1 MLNRITLLLPMSLMT
16 LVLATNI
23 TVYGATGTKGQ
34 GSGVSTGGS
43 GAPGS
48 VKGSG
53 GGDPSANRRA
63 LRFSPGQRVSG
74 RPLLANPQVLS
85 AYKASMNLSIT
96 WLVKEQNQ
104 KGHWPNKGGRVAD
117 TGLAILCLLS
127 YGVLPQDKTPAGAAV
142 ATGLDWLASK
152 VSKQGDMRD
161 SGRMYSQ
168 AIGTWALGEAYN
180 LSKQAQY
187 KKPLEDATEFLI
199 KSQHPK
205 SGGWRYTPP
214 PFKSASDIGDTS
226 VGGWAMPA
234 VASAKLAGVQVPKKV
249 TDNANDYLDAVSG
262 GKEKGLYGYSNS
274 RRPTPSCTAIG
285 MFCQQLI
292 GNPKAPNYKARQG
305 ESAKLLSANPPS
317 AALNTHAAGCG
328 MYHYYFY
335 GTLAMFHH
343 GGTPWQD
350 WEDKLISPLMKAQN
364 TDGSWDPVASKKP
377 ATKSKVISTAW
388 ATMCLS
394 VYNQVLP
401 VFNMG
406 KGGKNTSVG
415 GGAQGKGSSGQ

>member
-1 MLNRITLLLPMSLMT
+1 MSLMT
-16 LVLATNI
+16 LVLVTN
-23 TVYGATGTKGQ
+23 GATTGKGT
-34 GSGVSTGGS
+34 GSGISNG

-48 VKGSG
+48 VKGSNG
-53 GGDPSANRRA
+53 SDPSSNRRA

-85 AYKASMNLSIT
+85 AYKASMNLSIN
-96 WLVKEQNQ
+96 WLVNEQNS
-104 KGHWPNKGGRVAD
+104 KGYWPNKGGRVGD

-127 YGVLPQDKTPAGAAV
+127 YGVLPQDKTPAGQAL
-142 ATGLDWLASK
+142 ATGLDWLTSK
-152 VSKQGDMRD
+152 VNTQGDMRD

-180 LSKQAQY
+180 LSQQAQY
-187 KKPLEDATEFLI
+187 KKPLEDAAEFLI
-199 KSQHPK
+199 KSQHSK
-205 SGGWRYTPP
+205 YGGWRYTQP
-214 PFKSASDIGDTS
+214 PFKTATDPGDTS

-234 VASAKLAGVQVPKKV
+234 VVSARLAGVQIPQK
-249 TDNANDYLDAVSG
+249 TIAGANDYLDVVSG
-262 GKEKGLYGYSNS
+262 GKNKGLYGYSNK
-274 RRPTPSCTAIG
+274 RKPTPSCTAIG

-292 GNPKAPNYKARQG
+292 GNPNKARQD
-305 ESAKLLSANPPS
+305 ESAKLLLANPPS
-317 AALNTHAAGCG
+317 ATLNTHAMGCG

-350 WEDKLISPLMKAQN
+350 WEGKLISPLMKAQN
-364 TDGSWDPVASKKP
+364 VDGSWDPVASKKP
-377 ATKSKVISTAW
+377 ATKSKVIATAW

-401 VFNMG
+401 VFNVG
-406 KGGKNTSVG
+406 KGGKSSGT
-415 GGAQGKGSSGQ
+415 QGQGSSVK

>member
-1 MLNRITLLLPMSLMT
+1 MSLVALT
-16 LVLATNI
+16 LATD
-23 TVYGATGTKGQ
+23 GATGGKG
-34 GSGVSTGGS
+34 TGTGITNGGNNG

-48 VKGSG
+48 VKGSNG
-53 GGDPSANRRA
+53 VDPSANRRA

-85 AYKASMNLSIT
+85 AYKTSMNASIN
-96 WLVKEQNQ
+96 WLVNEQSS

-127 YGVLPQDKTPAGAAV
+127 YGVLPQDKTPAGTAL
-142 ATGLDWLASK
+142 ATGLDWLTAK
-152 VSKQGDMRD
+152 VQKSGDMRD

-180 LSKQAQY
+180 LSQQAQY
-187 KKPLEDATEFLI
+187 KQPMENAAEFLM
-199 KSQHPK
+199 KAQHQK

-214 PFKSASDIGDTS
+214 PFKTASDIGDTS

-234 VASAKLAGVQVPKKV
+234 VASAKLAGVKVPKK
-249 TDNANDYLDAVSG
+249 TIDLANDYLDAVAG
-262 GKEKGLYGYSNS
+262 GKDKGLYGYSNGK
-274 RRPTPSCTAIG
+274 RATPSCTAIG

-292 GNPKAPNYKARQG
+292 GNPKAKNYKARQD
-305 ESAKLLSANPPS
+305 ESAKLLLVNPPS
-317 AALNTHAAGCG
+317 ATLNTHAAGCG

-350 WEDKLISPLMKAQN
+350 WEGKLISPLMKAQN
-364 TDGSWDPVASKKP
+364 QDGSWDPVASKKP
-377 ATKSKVISTAW
+377 ATKSKVIATAW

-401 VFNMG
+401 IFNLG
-406 KGGKNTSVG
+406 KGGKNTSPG
-415 GGAQGKGSSGQ
+415 GGTQGQGSQIK